1 MIYLIVAINLSI
13 ALLNIYIA
21 IRIWQLGRLIARI
34 TAIVNKYENYFRL
47 ALRISPIVLN
57 RGQDNVYQLRQNYQ
71 QLQLQVAK
79 IKQLIWL
86 INWSYTTWLKT

>member
-13 ALLNIYIA
+13 TLLNIYIA

-34 TAIVNKYENYFRL
+34 TAIVNKYECYFQFT
-47 ALRISPIVLN
+47 LRNVPIVLSGSQSN
-57 RGQDNVYQLRQNYQ
+57 LRQLRQKYQ
-71 QLQLQVAK
+71 LLQLQITR

-86 INWSYTTWLKT
+86 VSWSYRTWLKT